1 MKFNTYEEF
10 IAWLE
15 TEPQPPEELRE
26 QAFKTIPQDWV
37 WRFMKEYMQ

>member
-1 MKFNTYEEF
+1 MTFNTYEEF

-15 TEPQPPEELRE
+15 TEPPEELRKE
-26 QAFKTIPQDWV
+26 AFQTIAQDWV

>member
-1 MKFNTYEEF
+1 MTWNTYQEF

-15 TEPQPPEELRE
+15 TDPPKELRE

-37 WRFMKEYMQ
+37 WRFMKEYM